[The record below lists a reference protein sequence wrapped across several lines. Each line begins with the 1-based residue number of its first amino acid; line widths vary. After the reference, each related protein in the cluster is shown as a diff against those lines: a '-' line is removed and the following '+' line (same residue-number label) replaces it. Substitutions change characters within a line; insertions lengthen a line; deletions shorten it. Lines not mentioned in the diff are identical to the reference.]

1 MTLRGKYALVTGGS
15 RGIGRG
21 IALKLGES
29 GAKVA
34 VHYYQK
40 EDQAKATLEKLRA
53 CGSDGFVLQADVC
66 KPEEIRRMIAR
77 VKSEFG
83 ALDIFVNNARPEV
96 ATFYE
101 GPMTIRLDMF
111 DFAINSQAKA
121 FLVGVQEAVPMLR
134 DGGRIIAI
142 TYAPGGRFGSWQ
154 PWVAMGAAKSA
165 MECLCRYFA
174 VALARRKITVNAISP
189 GWIEDSVLNTLPKAA
204 QNLIRNWHQGGWTPM
219 GRLGTPA
226 DIGNAVALLCSEEA
240 GWITG
245 QLIAVDGGAGLMD
258 AALPLEIQQAVPQA
272 AATQRG

>member
-66 KPEEIRRMIAR
+66 KPEEIRRMFAR

-134 DGGRIIAI
+134 DGGRIIAM
-142 TYAPGGRFGSWQ
+142 TYAPGGCFGSWQ
-154 PWVAMGAAKSA
+154 PWVAMGAAKA
-165 MECLCRYFA
+165 ALEVLCRYFA
-174 VALARRKITVNAISP
+174 VALAPRQITVNAISP
-189 GWIEDSVLNTLPKAA
+189 GWTEDSVLNTLPKAV
-204 QNLIRNWHQGGWTPM
+204 QNTIRSWHQSGWTPM
-219 GRLGTPA
+219 RKLGIPA
-226 DIGNAVALLCSEEA
+226 DLGNAVALLCSAEA
-240 GWITG
+240 SWITG
-245 QLIAVDGGAGLMD
+245 QILDVDGGASLMD
-258 AALPLEIQQAVPQA
+258 AHLPLEIQQVPA
-272 AATQRG
+272 AKGAHAA

>member
-66 KPEEIRRMIAR
+66 KPEEIRRMIVR

-111 DFAINSQAKA
+111 DFAIKSQAKA

-134 DGGRIIAI
+134 DRGRIIAM

-154 PWVAMGAAKSA
+154 PWVAMGAAKA
-165 MECLCRYFA
+165 ALEVLCRYFA
-174 VALARRKITVNAISP
+174 RHSGRPRKCRRA
-189 GWIEDSVLNTLPKAA
+189 
-204 QNLIRNWHQGGWTPM
+204 
-219 GRLGTPA
+219 
-226 DIGNAVALLCSEEA
+226 ALLRGSQLDHGTNPGCGWRRLAHGCAPPTGNSASARGERRPRRLA
-240 GWITG
+240 GKPSKTR
-245 QLIAVDGGAGLMD
+245 
-258 AALPLEIQQAVPQA
+258 ES
-272 AATQRG
+272 

>member
-1 MTLRGKYALVTGGS
+1 MSLKGKYALITGSS

-21 IALKLGES
+21 IALKLAEQGV
-29 GAKVA
+29 KVA
-34 VHYYQK
+34 INYCRNEAAANDALTKVRG
-40 EDQAKATLEKLRA
+40 L
-53 CGSDGFVLQADVC
+53 GSDGFIVQGDVC
-66 KPEEIRRMIAR
+66 RPDDIGRMFSRA
-77 VKSEFG
+77 KQEFG
-83 ALDIFVNNARPEV
+83 ALDIFVANARPEV
-96 ATFYE
+96 PTFYQP
-101 GPMTIRLDMF
+101 PMEITLESWQTAVD
-111 DFAINSQAKA
+111 SQARA
-121 FLVGVQEAVPMLR
+121 FLIGAREASALFR

-189 GWIEDSVLNTLPKAA
+189 GWIEDSVLNTLPEAA

-258 AALPLEIQQAVPQA
+258 AALPLEIQQAAPQS
-272 AATQRG
+272 AATQ